1 MDAVVLAP
9 AGLEGAAG
17 TDVIPVRGSYDD
29 CRRLERELSAL
40 FPWGFLDGNVGV
52 FAAEGAKTITYEIAE
67 QLDWRLP
74 DAVVSPVGSGSLFA
88 KAAQGFSELLV
99 LGLVDGAAPRLYG
112 AQPEGCRPVASA
124 FEDDRPVSRVQADT
138 RVGALAVGNPVEGD
152 LALGAA
158 RTTGG
163 AIVSVAED
171 AIESHALALADEI
184 GVYTDGPG
192 GVALG
197 GLVAAV
203 EGGLIAP
210 GERVVLVVTGLGRVF
225 GEPSAAP
232 VAPRVDAVLDRL
244 GVIG

>member
-1 MDAVVLAP
+1 
-9 AGLEGAAG
+9 
-17 TDVIPVRGSYDD
+17 
-29 CRRLERELSAL
+29 
-40 FPWGFLDGNVGV
+40 
-52 FAAEGAKTITYEIAE
+52 
-67 QLDWRLP
+67 
-74 DAVVSPVGSGSLFA
+74 
-88 KAAQGFSELLV
+88 
-99 LGLVDGAAPRLYG
+99 
-112 AQPEGCRPVASA
+112 VASA